1 MNEKYVYLID
11 RAFLGRISDE
21 QFIRSS
27 VIHFARAF
35 DEILDKI
42 DKLDEKIDNSAHKTK
57 LLMKIWTRKKDIN
70 HVINEKRRQ

>member
-1 MNEKYVYLID
+1 MNEKYVYLIH

-35 DEILDKI
+35 DELLDKI
-42 DKLDEKIDNSAHKTK
+42 DKLDEKIDK
-57 LLMKIWTRKKDIN
+57 LDKKN
-70 HVINEKRRQ
+70 R